1 MDMNK
6 QLAEKPAL
14 LSANRALSRFPNRS
28 ISNKVGYFW
37 VFSLQLLGSHV
48 IPVTLRRFV

>member
-14 LSANRALSRFPNRS
+14 LSANRGLSRFPNRS

-37 VFSLQLLGSHV
+37 LFSLQLIGSHV
-48 IPVTLRRFV
+48 IPVTLRIFV